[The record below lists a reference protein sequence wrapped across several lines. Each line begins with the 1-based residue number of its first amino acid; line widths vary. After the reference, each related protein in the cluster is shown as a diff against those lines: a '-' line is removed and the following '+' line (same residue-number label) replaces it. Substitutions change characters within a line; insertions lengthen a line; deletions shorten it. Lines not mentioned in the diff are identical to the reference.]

1 MVEVVGAVGGRT
13 VLVLV
18 LLASLVET
26 LPNLESSTRTAL
38 AESMRLPLLESIL
51 SD

>member
-13 VLVLV
+13 VFVLV

-26 LPNLESSTRTAL
+26 LPNLESARTAL
-38 AESMRLPLLESIL
+38 AESMRSPLLESIL